1 MSIYTFIGT
10 IHPNRAIIENHNFKA
25 KISFHAAENKTAFFN
40 VDVRILMNQLLVYV
54 EGDDVF
60 DPFTMRNF
68 VQGLVEDDLAK
79 VAFIT
84 GHSYR
89 AEVMR
94 VINDSLGWD
103 EVYGINNTLIQHY
116 YPIKDYKAS
125 LERIRNHSK
134 GEIGYF
140 ISNAL
145 SNMNEALKSIN
156 DSSFYCNRA
165 LECLRNH
172 NSSRMGKTKEKDW
185 NLFKETLGLEGNF
198 IKEKVGSL
206 QLNSRHGRP
215 EILSE
220 QQYNE
225 CIKATWDVFYKYLDV
240 IESK

>member
-10 IHPNRAIIENHNFKA
+10 IHPNRAIIENHKFKV
-25 KISFHAAENKTAFFN
+25 KISYRTAENEAESFK

-54 EGDDVF
+54 EGNDVF
-60 DPFTMRNF
+60 DPFTMRNM
-68 VQGLVEDDLAK
+68 VQGVVEDDLAK

-94 VINDSLGWD
+94 VINDSREWD
-103 EVYGINNTLIQHY
+103 EVYGINNTLIQY
-116 YPIKDYKAS
+116 YFPIKDYVKS
-125 LERIRNHSK
+125 LERIRSHSS
-134 GEIGYF
+134 GENGYF

-145 SNMNEALKSIN
+145 SNMSDALKRIN
-156 DSSFYCNRA
+156 DSSFHCNRA

-172 NSSRMGKTKEKDW
+172 NSLRMGKKKEKDW
-185 NLFKETLGLEGNF
+185 DSFKAVLGLEEDF
-198 IKEKVGSL
+198 IKEKVGKL
-206 QLNSRHGRP
+206 QSNSRHGHHEP
-215 EILSE
+215 LSE

-225 CIKATWDVFYKYLDV
+225 CIKATWDIFYKYLDL

>member
-10 IHPNRAIIENHNFKA
+10 IHPHRAILENHKFKA
-25 KISFHAAENKTAFFN
+25 KTSYRTAENKTLIFN

-54 EGDDVF
+54 EGNDSF
-60 DPFTMRNF
+60 DHFTMRNF
-68 VQGLVEDDLAK
+68 VQNLVEDDLAK

-103 EVYGINNTLIQHY
+103 VVYGINNTLIQHY
-116 YPIKDYKAS
+116 FPINDYNAS
-125 LERIRNHSK
+125 LERIRQHSK
-134 GEIGYF
+134 GDAGYF

-145 SNMNEALKSIN
+145 SNMNEALKRIN
-156 DSSFYCNRA
+156 DSAFYCNRA

-172 NSSRMGKTKEKDW
+172 NSLRMGSKKEKDW
-185 NLFKETLGLEGNF
+185 NSFKSALGLEDDF

-215 EILSE
+215 ELLTE

-225 CIKATWDVFYKYLDV
+225 CIKATWDIFYKYLDV